1 MSPANGSV
9 VSQVGDGTSQEIS
22 QSASSM
28 LSTFVDALPRLGAA
42 VVLVA
47 AGWLVSRVLRLGLQ
61 RAFLRRRTPSFSQV
75 MSKVIGW
82 AVLTVTVLLAVA
94 VTFPSVRPVN
104 LLAGLGFFSLAVGFA
119 FQDILENT
127 LAGMLLL
134 FRQPFRAGDQI
145 EVVDQS
151 GTVTEIN
158 IRETRLTT
166 YDGESLIIPNRDVYK
181 NVIRVHTNFE
191 VHRLEFDVGI
201 AYENDVRQ
209 ATVAIVQALRCV
221 DGVAADPAPVAFA
234 HELGVST
241 VVIRALFWTT
251 SQRAG
256 SIVALDAAIVA
267 VKARLDRDGIEFPAN
282 VVVLQAAPSF
292 QAAIHGDAGVTPAG
306 GMHRPNSGAPARRET
321 TTVAAPD
328 DTL

>member
-1 MSPANGSV
+1 MW
-9 VSQVGDGTSQEIS
+9 
-22 QSASSM
+22 
-28 LSTFVDALPRLGAA
+28 STFVDALPRLGAA
-42 VVLVA
+42 AVLVA
-47 AGWLVSRVLRLGLQ
+47 AGWVVSRLLRLGLH
-61 RAFLRRRTPSFSQV
+61 RGFRRRRTPSFSQV

-82 AVLTVTVLLAVA
+82 AVLTLTVLLAVA

-181 NVIRVHTNFE
+181 NVIRVHTDFD

-201 AYENDVRQ
+201 AYENDVRH
-209 ATVAIVQALRCV
+209 ATAAIVDALCAV
-221 DGVAADPAPVAFA
+221 DGVAADPAPVALV

-241 VVIRALFWTT
+241 VVIRAMFWTT
-251 SQRAG
+251 SRRAG

-306 GMHRPNSGAPARRET
+306 GLHPPAKQPSSNSTGDHNHGPAR
-321 TTVAAPD
+321 
-328 DTL
+328 